1 MCVCMLKGCF
11 ERTPKN
17 LFRMNVYRWREEG
30 DDVWC
35 CMQSVHM
42 HILSLPLCV
51 CVCVCEFMWLLR
63 LSSVQALKVGPDFTV
78 ISHPNGSCHTSCQHA
93 AGEQPRAR
101 RRKENSTDIQSV
113 SYSLS
118 EQKSLNGLETKRQ

>member
-1 MCVCMLKGCF
+1 M
-11 ERTPKN
+11 
-17 LFRMNVYRWREEG
+17 YRRREEG
-30 DDVWC
+30 DDDWC

-42 HILSLPLCV
+42 HIYSVLCV
-51 CVCVCEFMWLLR
+51 CVCGYVLYVCVFEFMWLLR

-78 ISHPNGSCHTSCQHA
+78 ISHPNGSCHTSCQHT

-118 EQKSLNGLETKRQ
+118 EQKSLNGSGS